1 MGNTALKRDAG
12 SLPGTQNFT
21 AALLWPTSCYT
32 PLHERRGPQGKEAV
46 STPNL
51 YHHSRPFLRYRESWN
66 PMTKRPCLDLFPT
79 ASPEGWRYS
88 TAHSRPKDGRLV
100 RECGWTLDVRV
111 GYPHKYVWSS
121 SWCGTETELGGEGG
135 WSPHATTFQHGIPES
150 ENSKFKLGH
159 LSHLEGCICQSRRMK
174 HTLIVW

>member
-1 MGNTALKRDAG
+1 MGNTALKPDAG
-12 SLPGTQNFT
+12 SLAGTQNFT

-79 ASPEGWRYS
+79 AGPEGWLYS

-100 RECGWTLDVRV
+100 RECGWTLVD
-111 GYPHKYVWSS
+111 
-121 SWCGTETELGGEGG
+121 LGCEGG
-135 WSPHATTFQHGIPES
+135 VSSQVCVKLLLVWHWNRAGRRRSPRATTFQHGIP
-150 ENSKFKLGH
+150 
-159 LSHLEGCICQSRRMK
+159 
-174 HTLIVW
+174 VWEF